1 MIDKRYIQWYNCD
14 SIYYNINTAFI
25 LYINQMKKQNKEELI
40 KEKQAL
46 VSQFNILQEK
56 LNSYPISIIVNDN

>member
-1 MIDKRYIQWYNCD
+1 MN
-14 SIYYNINTAFI
+14 
-25 LYINQMKKQNKEELI
+25 KQNKEELM

>member
-1 MIDKRYIQWYNCD
+1 M
-14 SIYYNINTAFI
+14 S
-25 LYINQMKKQNKEELI
+25 KQNKEELI

-56 LNSYPISIIVNDN
+56 LNSYPISIIVNDNWTFKEEANLKKRIEMRIKEINNLLDTME

>member
-1 MIDKRYIQWYNCD
+1 M
-14 SIYYNINTAFI
+14 S
-25 LYINQMKKQNKEELI
+25 KQNKEELI

-56 LNSYPISIIVNDN
+56 LNTQNHYLCYIVHVFVQI